1 VVSLSLDNTFNCAV
15 LITTLC
21 FLSDI
26 DLAFHEVHRILKQ
39 HGTFVIGFVAKES
52 PIGQSY
58 FEIQARDVF
67 YRVARFY
74 SVPEVISHLN
84 FTGFSHFEFVQTLFH
99 PLEEIITLEP
109 VKSGCGEGS
118 FVVVRALKNKNT

>member
-1 VVSLSLDNTFNCAV
+1 MVSLSLDNTFNCAV

-21 FLSDI
+21 FLCDI
-26 DLAFHEVHRILKQ
+26 DLAFQEVHRILKP
-39 HGTFVIGFVAKES
+39 HGAFVIGFVAKES

-58 FEIQARDVF
+58 LEIQDQDVF

-84 FTGFSHFEFVQTLFH
+84 MTGFAQFEFVQTLFH
-99 PLEEIITLEP
+99 PLEQISTIEP